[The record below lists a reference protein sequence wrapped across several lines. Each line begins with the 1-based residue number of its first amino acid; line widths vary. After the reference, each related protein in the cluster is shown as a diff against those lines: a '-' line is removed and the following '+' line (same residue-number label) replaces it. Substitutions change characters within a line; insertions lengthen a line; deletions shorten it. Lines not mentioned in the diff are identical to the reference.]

1 MLLCHLRGASEILAN
16 DMLGRVRIEKPL
28 LARGEGLW
36 AGQATKVH
44 AGLVEGR
51 KTHAGGKVRVV
62 AKPGVRPRAA
72 SARVTSRTMH
82 ALLAERP
89 K

>member
-1 MLLCHLRGASEILAN
+1 
-16 DMLGRVRIEKPL
+16 MLGRVGVEKPL

-36 AGQATKVH
+36 AGQATKVR
-44 AGLVEGR
+44 AASSKEEKRIGR
-51 KTHAGGKVRVV
+51 KVRVV
-62 AKPGVRPRAA
+62 AKTGIRPRAA
-72 SARVTSRTMH
+72 SARVTSRTMR

>member
-1 MLLCHLRGASEILAN
+1 MLLCHLRGASEILAS

-44 AGLVEGR
+44 AGLVEGEKR
-51 KTHAGGKVRVV
+51 IGRKVRVV
-62 AKPGVRPRAA
+62 AKTGIRPRAA

>member
-1 MLLCHLRGASEILAN
+1 VLLCHLRGASEILAS

-51 KTHAGGKVRVV
+51 NLIGRKVRVV
-62 AKPGVRPRAA
+62 AKTGIRSRDA
-72 SARVTSRTMH
+72 SARVTSRMTRGC
-82 ALLAERP
+82 LAERP
-89 K
+89 R